1 MSKFDTL
8 NRLMRYLREVD
19 QDRPPNPR
27 IMQRAEAMQR
37 DSPDALRP
45 FSPGALHQMLRGENP
60 VVLINPADFEGGLAY
75 PFPEKYMYP
84 EGPRRESSEARKA
97 FSVLDDYIKE
107 LGMIAQDQGWSDVP
121 ALNMRAGYV
130 PGEDAGMDLPGLFVE
145 GHEGRHRSRAL
156 ERLGF
161 PEMPV
166 NLSAD
171 KGLPLDRVLPRERG
185 ETKVQQLKRL
195 LDERSA
201 VVGEDSE
208 KGYWSGG
215 TDFPFLRWYRRGGM
229 VNGAAF
235 GD

>member
-1 MSKFDTL
+1 MSKSDTL

-60 VVLINPADFEGGLAY
+60 VALINPADFEGGLASA
-75 PFPEKYMYP
+75 FPEKYMYP
-84 EGPRRESSEARKA
+84 EGPRRESPEARKA

-121 ALNMRAGYV
+121 ALNVRAGYV

-156 ERLGF
+156 ESLGF

-166 NLSAD
+166 YLSAD
-171 KGLPLDRVLPRERG
+171 KGLPLDRALPRERG
-185 ETKVQQLKRL
+185 ETKAQQLKKL
-195 LDERSA
+195 LDERPA

-215 TDFPFLRWYRRGGM
+215 TDFPFLRWYRRGGI